1 LRVKSLKVNGN
12 DAPFVQEDWEGG
24 FAVFLSDPISARSKF
39 VLEIEL
45 DGDFIED
52 ANDEYSNC
60 HYPRSNQ
67 SWFPRHGYLDRATFN
82 LTYRHPKKLHIA
94 SSGLRISEDPDPED
108 KDAVVTKYQMAQPVP
123 LVTFALAPFQR
134 HADTINWDNGAAP
147 IPLEFN
153 SLSSERKAVNEKFIL
168 QEMSNSVRYFN
179 ALFGAYPYPAF
190 SAALHPFGFGQGFP
204 SLLMI
209 PSADD
214 GRKQTY
220 QFIAHETAH
229 QWWGGIVAWRSY
241 RDQWL
246 SEGFAE
252 YSGILFTGR
261 RLNVEAQNDLLRW
274 TRNSLTE
281 PPSTVT
287 GLGKG
292 RLVDVGPIILGHR
305 LFTRKT
311 TDAYEALIY
320 AKGALVLRM
329 LHFLLSDP
337 QTGDY
342 QPFFDMMT
350 DFVNRYRNKTASTDN
365 FRLVANEH
373 FARSPIART
382 FNIPNLNWLFKQE
395 VYETALPSYELQYQ
409 IKDQPDGK
417 VIVSGTISQTNAPND
432 WIMVLPVK
440 FSFGEKQMAI
450 APVLVNGPYSV
461 FQIYLPARPK
471 KVELDP
477 EHWIIADKVTTTA
490 K

>member
-1 LRVKSLKVNGN
+1 
-12 DAPFVQEDWEGG
+12 
-24 FAVFLSDPISARSKF
+24 
-39 VLEIEL
+39 
-45 DGDFIED
+45 
-52 ANDEYSNC
+52 
-60 HYPRSNQ
+60 
-67 SWFPRHGYLDRATFN
+67 
-82 LTYRHPKKLHIA
+82 
-94 SSGLRISEDPDPED
+94 
-108 KDAVVTKYQMAQPVP
+108 
-123 LVTFALAPFQR
+123 
-134 HADTINWDNGAAP
+134 
-147 IPLEFN
+147 
-153 SLSSERKAVNEKFIL
+153 
-168 QEMSNSVRYFN
+168 
-179 ALFGAYPYPAF
+179 
-190 SAALHPFGFGQGFP
+190 
-204 SLLMI
+204 MI